1 MSLVLILL
9 IIVIGII
16 FIFVE
21 FFFIPGFSIFSIL
34 GGVVACFGI
43 YLAYSNYGQT
53 TGNWILTFS
62 VIATGAV
69 LYWGYKRMQSKKWA
83 LKTEITSKVNDENI
97 SHYQPGDIGKT
108 ITNLRPEGKAIFKG
122 DERITVYSVGE
133 FIDKNTEIQIAR
145 IEHNKIFVKPVN
157 K

>member
-1 MSLVLILL
+1 MSLILILL

-53 TGNWILTFS
+53 TGNWILTCS

-83 LKTEITSKVNDENI
+83 LKTEITSKVNNENI
-97 SHYQPGDIGKT
+97 SDYQPGDIGKT
-108 ITNLRPEGKAIFKG
+108 ITNLRPEGKAVFKG